1 MCVCY
6 FFALEVSSFFS
17 LSPIPLLGNQGPRK
31 TNQGTPLSAASR
43 FSVLLSCFPGLTAWP
58 GVHFRSRIRRAQ
70 AGIDGLCGPPT
81 HFTETSSLPNQT
93 SGSLGLERKSAKK
106 EDAGSEQE
114 KENWGK
120 TARMAG
126 KSLRRTYSRMQFRC
140 SIFTKYDIRSVVF
153 MPASIG

>member
-1 MCVCY
+1 MRVCY
-6 FFALEVSSFFS
+6 FFALDVPSFFF

-93 SGSLGLERKSAKK
+93 SGSLGLERKSVKK

-126 KSLRRTYSRMQFRC
+126 EVSPSD
-140 SIFTKYDIRSVVF
+140 IFSNAIPLQYLPQI
-153 MPASIG
+153 